1 MLLRSLLHCLAEK
14 NNSSQGEQSNA
25 YVFKPVE
32 WGTQTDKNCETCKRC
47 EGGEARKNGGKPG
60 INSCNSV
67 IEHIRKIKSPLL
79 YNDPDSFTVTTANQ
93 LVDLSEEEYKCDICR
108 NPHIPGLHVKHV

>member
-47 EGGEARKNGGKPG
+47 EGVMKGGRQG
-60 INSCNSV
+60 
-67 IEHIRKIKSPLL
+67 RM
-79 YNDPDSFTVTTANQ
+79 
-93 LVDLSEEEYKCDICR
+93 EENLALIVA
-108 NPHIPGLHVKHV
+108 IL